1 MGTNWKKLTAM
12 GCSILYIILYLFLP
26 VLSFKLF
33 GIGVK
38 GIAGADLLSETV
50 WSWLPLLAGIAMA
63 VCSMVLPSVPAGIVC
78 GAGAFMPLFAY
89 FMLKRMIVSN
99 ASFSGTSGLDSLLS
113 MGTEALLS
121 MGVGVIL
128 PILLGIGAAVLCF
141 LSELGGRPK
150 ERTAGFSAGADD
162 DW

>member
-1 MGTNWKKLTAM
+1 MRTSWKNLTAM

-26 VLSFKLF
+26 VLSFRLF
-33 GIGVK
+33 GFGVK

-63 VCSMVLPSVPAGIVC
+63 VCCVILPAVPAGIVC
-78 GAGAFMPLFAY
+78 GGGAFMPLLTY
-89 FMLKRMIVSN
+89 FILKRMIISN
-99 ASFSGTSGLDSLLS
+99 ASFSGSSGLDLLL
-113 MGTEALLS
+113 GRGAEAILS

-150 ERTAGFSAGADD
+150 ERTAGFSTGADD